1 MAFAVVIALSVAR
14 KDSSAVQIRNKQN
27 LYRALTDRET
37 LGMILEQGLD
47 HLLRDEETLDDTSK
61 FEQLYK
67 NNRQNRRLFYEY

>member
-37 LGMILEQGLD
+37 LGMILEQGL

>member
-1 MAFAVVIALSVAR
+1 MAFAVIIALSVAR

-47 HLLRDEETLDDTSK
+47 HLLRDEETLDDTSR

-67 NNRQNRRLFYEY
+67 NNRDKIVD